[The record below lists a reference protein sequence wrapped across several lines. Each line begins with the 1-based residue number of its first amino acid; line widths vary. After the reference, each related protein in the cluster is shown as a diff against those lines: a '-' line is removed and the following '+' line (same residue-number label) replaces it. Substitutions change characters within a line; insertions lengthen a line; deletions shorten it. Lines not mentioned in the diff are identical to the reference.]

1 MSSLKNSGLCI
12 HQLHVAYQNGQLALG
27 EMNLTLPEHGI
38 YTVIG
43 PSGSGK
49 STLLR
54 AIAGLLPGYEGEL
67 LFNGRSVHD
76 KDTLIGLVP
85 QNYGLLPWKTV
96 RDNIRI
102 AMRIA
107 RPGGAGHNRREQ
119 DRQIM
124 HWLESMGIAQ
134 LAGRFPLSLS
144 GGQQQ
149 RVAIARAFAILPTLL
164 LLDEPFSA
172 LDAITREGL
181 QQIFI
186 DNWQA
191 HPATTL
197 FVTHDVE
204 EAILLGQKIII
215 MLPGQQE
222 PPEILENAAVFA
234 MKHSEKRESD
244 EYFMQSK
251 RIRKVMMEKW

>member
-1 MSSLKNSGLCI
+1 MSSLKNSGLRI

-27 EMNLTLPEHGI
+27 EMSLTLPEHGI

-76 KDTLIGLVP
+76 KETLIGLVP

-107 RPGGAGHNRREQ
+107 RPDGAGRGRREQ

-124 HWLESMGIAQ
+124 QWLEAMGIAQ

-215 MLPGQQE
+215 MLPRQQE
-222 PPEILENAAVFA
+222 PPEILDNAAVFA
-234 MKHSEKRESD
+234 MKHAEKRESD

>member
-1 MSSLKNSGLCI
+1 MSSLRNSGLQI
-12 HQLHVAYQNGQLALG
+12 QELQVEYKGGRLALG
-27 EMNLTLPEHGI
+27 QMNLALPEHGI

-67 LFNGRSVHD
+67 SFNGKSVHD

-102 AMRIA
+102 AMKITNS
-107 RPGGAGHNRREQ
+107 AGTGKEEREA
-119 DRQIM
+119 QITY
-124 HWLESMGIAQ
+124 WLTSMGIAD
-134 LAGRFPLSLS
+134 LAARYPLSLS

-149 RVAIARAFAILPTLL
+149 RVAIARAFAIRPTIM

-172 LDAITREGL
+172 LDAITREAL
-181 QQIFI
+181 QQLFL

-204 EAILLGQKIII
+204 EAILLGQKIIMMAPAAQDAPI
-215 MLPGQQE
+215 
-222 PPEILENAAVFA
+222 ILDNTGVFG
-234 MKHSEKRESD
+234 MKHTDKRDSN
-244 EYFMQSK
+244 EYFEQAK
-251 RIRKVMMEKW
+251 AIRKVMQEKW

>member
-1 MSSLKNSGLCI
+1 MSSLKNSGLRI
-12 HQLHVAYQNGQLALG
+12 HELQVEYKNGQLALG
-27 EMNLTLPEHGI
+27 GINLTLPEHGI
-38 YTVIG
+38 HTVIG

-49 STLLR
+49 STMLR
-54 AIAGLLPGYEGEL
+54 AIAGLLPAYEGEL
-67 LFNGRSVHD
+67 LFNGRPVHE

-107 RPGGAGHNRREQ
+107 RSGRGQPSRQEQ
-119 DRQIM
+119 DAQIM
-124 HWLESMGIAQ
+124 HWLTSMGIAE

-149 RVAIARAFAILPTLL
+149 RVAIARAFAIQPTIL

-186 DNWQA
+186 DNWQT

-204 EAILLGQKIII
+204 EAILLGQKIIV
-215 MLPGQQE
+215 MPSGPQDH
-222 PPEILENAAVFA
+222 PEILDNSAVFA
-234 MKHSEKRESD
+234 MKHGDKRESN
-244 EYFMQSK
+244 EYFAQSK
-251 RIRKVMMEKW
+251 TIRKVMMEKW

>member
-1 MSSLKNSGLCI
+1 M
-12 HQLHVAYQNGQLALG
+12 
-27 EMNLTLPEHGI
+27 
-38 YTVIG
+38 
-43 PSGSGK
+43 
-49 STLLR
+49 
-54 AIAGLLPGYEGEL
+54 
-67 LFNGRSVHD
+67 
-76 KDTLIGLVP
+76 P

-181 QQIFI
+181 QQIFLS
-186 DNWQA
+186 
-191 HPATTL
+191 TT
-197 FVTHDVE
+197 
-204 EAILLGQKIII
+204 G
-215 MLPGQQE
+215 
-222 PPEILENAAVFA
+222 
-234 MKHSEKRESD
+234 R
-244 EYFMQSK
+244 
-251 RIRKVMMEKW
+251 RIRRPRCSSPTMWRRRFSWDRRLSSCCRDSRSRRRFSITLLYLQ

>member
-1 MSSLKNSGLCI
+1 MSSLKNSGLRI

-107 RPGGAGHNRREQ
+107 HPGGAGHNRREQ

-215 MLPGQQE
+215 LLPRQQE
-222 PPEILENAAVFA
+222 PPEILDNAAVFA